1 MKGGTRMTAAGTVA
15 LDYDGR
21 QNRQGDLSGVPLADD
36 LRFTGPVAS
45 FDTAE
50 GYRAMARERARR

>member
-1 MKGGTRMTAAGTVA
+1 MTAAGTVA